1 MNSSKSY
8 DSIPIDGRDPISL
21 EEFCLVASKF
31 NMILFEVMMKFFCPK
46 KMLDFLALSCRENEN
61 CSEPYYYAF

>member
-8 DSIPIDGRDPISL
+8 DSIPIDGRDPISS

-31 NMILFEVMMKFFCPK
+31 NMILFEVMMKFFSSK